1 MAPIIQMKPE
11 EQGADLRLMQRIAA
25 GDQAALAT
33 LYDRYSSVLYSVAKR
48 VLSDTGAA
56 EEILQDVFLQVWRN
70 ASRFDPQRGSLS
82 GWLLVTTRN
91 RAIDRL
97 RRRTS
102 QGPDPAPEELA
113 MPGASLETSVAQDEM
128 MARVKAVLGGLAPGQ
143 REALEMAYFEGLTH
157 SEIAERSGEPLGT
170 VKTRLRTALQVLK
183 KALNP

>member
-1 MAPIIQMKPE
+1 VAPSIQMKPE
-11 EQGADLRLMQRIAA
+11 EQGADLRLMQRVAA

-33 LYDRYSSVLYSVAKR
+33 LYDRYSSVLYSVAMR
-48 VLSDTGAA
+48 ILTDAGAA

-97 RRRTS
+97 RRRAP

-113 MPGASLETSVAQDEM
+113 MPGASLETGVAQDEM
-128 MARVKAVLGGLAPGQ
+128 MALVKTALNDLAPGQ
-143 REALEMAYFEGLTH
+143 RAVLEMAYFEGLTH

-170 VKTRLRTALQVLK
+170 VKTRLRSALQVLK

>member
-1 MAPIIQMKPE
+1 MAPSIQIKPE

-33 LYDRYSSVLYSVAKR
+33 LYDRYSSALYSVAKR
-48 VLSDTGAA
+48 VLTDTGAA

-97 RRRTS
+97 RRRSS
-102 QGPDPAPEELA
+102 QGLDPAAEELV
-113 MPGASLETSVAQDEM
+113 MPRASLETSAAQDEM
-128 MARVKAVLGGLAPGQ
+128 MARVKAALGALAPGQ

-157 SEIAERSGEPLGT
+157 TEIAERSGEPLGT